1 MQQPCFIRTL
11 DDLCRVAIP
20 KDIRKSFRLDAGDDL
35 CVGVE
40 GSRIVI
46 TPVKNALFDP
56 QFGEVLGQKYGHAFG
71 IYSKESRVQGFAT
84 PVEVPETWTHYWPEV
99 NRRFPYNDYYVYPVV
114 SKTTS
119 CNEGYVVVPREIDNY
134 SYTTAIVDLLSM
146 LV

>member
-56 QFGEVLGQKYGHAFG
+56 QFGEVLGQKYGHADWG
-71 IYSKESRVQGFAT
+71 KNMGKNVDT
-84 PVEVPETWTHYWPEV
+84 
-99 NRRFPYNDYYVYPVV
+99 
-114 SKTTS
+114 
-119 CNEGYVVVPREIDNY
+119 REKRTILNY
-134 SYTTAIVDLLSM
+134 RIPLKG
-146 LV
+146 